1 MTFVWSHG
9 PTGLPHTVRIFWRL
23 ECWPLVQPRSARKQ
37 TRRLRASAYGDD
49 FGYAAI
55 ACFRQPSLRLSSA
68 RVAGLQS
75 GGSYKATPAQLPPGA
90 SMEAFVASR
99 KRSSGNSR
107 HNAGAMMSSQSCGL
121 SVAHPWLMLWQFL
134 LSSNNISQAWSP
146 WSAMV
151 KVILASF
158 ACSTRD
164 RSGSHC
170 LFIFRLLSRFD

>member
-1 MTFVWSHG
+1 MLFKAVEQVPLIVFSIGTVLNSDAGLLMTFVWSYG

-37 TRRLRASAYGDD
+37 TRRLRASAYGND

-90 SMEAFVASR
+90 SMGAFVASR
-99 KRSSGNSR
+99 KRPSRNSR
-107 HNAGAMMSSQSCGL
+107 HNAGAMMASQSCGL
-121 SVAHPWLMLWQFL
+121 SVAHPCD
-134 LSSNNISQAWSP
+134 P
-146 WSAMV
+146 E
-151 KVILASF
+151 
-158 ACSTRD
+158 
-164 RSGSHC
+164 GS
-170 LFIFRLLSRFD
+170 